1 MHGISSSLS
10 DTFSSTNA
18 VGQTIPT
25 PNNNS
30 GGVIQNHSQLFSSFT
45 STSVTGASAQLTFDV
60 MVNGSWVDSGTPPV
74 PITGS
79 ISGVLHGLCNHQI
92 ITAAR
97 VRPAGI
103 TGGSCAVNSRLVPF
117 S

>member
-1 MHGISSSLS
+1 MHGISTGYVDSF
-10 DTFSSTNA
+10 TSTNA

-45 STSVTGASAQLTFDV
+45 STAVTGAGAQLTFDV
-60 MVNGSWVDSGTPPV
+60 QVNGSWTDSGTPPV
-74 PITGS
+74 LIVGS

-92 ITAAR
+92 ITAVR
-97 VRPAGI
+97 VRPAGV